1 MFICPYRD
9 LLSKITYIFWFPSV
23 FLSFSNLRTVMYQ
36 ETIQDGHFKVVA
48 VVNPNLTAASMSE
61 LENKKACF
69 PEFAGLGKNH
79 IIFKTYLNS

>member
-1 MFICPYRD
+1 
-9 LLSKITYIFWFPSV
+9 
-23 FLSFSNLRTVMYQ
+23 MYQ